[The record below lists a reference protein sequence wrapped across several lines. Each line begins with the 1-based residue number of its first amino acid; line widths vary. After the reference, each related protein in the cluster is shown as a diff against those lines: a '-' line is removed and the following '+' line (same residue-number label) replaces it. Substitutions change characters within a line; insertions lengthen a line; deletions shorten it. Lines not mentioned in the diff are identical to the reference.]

1 MAELKPCPFC
11 GKNVAVMTDAHD
23 LEECSNF
30 EDDNCHC
37 NEFESHPCEYKT
49 VVCAV
54 TRGGCGASSGY
65 YPTEEKAIEKWNR
78 RAENKQKNLTDSF
91 AKSSI

>member
-1 MAELKPCPFC
+1 MVDLKPCPFC
-11 GKNVAVMTDAHD
+11 GENVAVMTDAHD

-49 VVCAV
+49 VVCDV

-65 YPTEEKAIEKWNR
+65 YPTEKEAIEKWNR
-78 RAENKQKNLTDSF
+78 RAETVKEQPDGDMVEDKQ
-91 AKSSI
+91 